1 MKRSAGMLVSGVIA
15 GLVLVGCSP
24 AVQGGDTK
32 CKDFVGADEKTQN
45 QAVNKMIKDR
55 KGADPTS
62 LEVTGTRVSALAW
75 CQSLGSQDAPIKDAP
90 HL

>member
-1 MKRSAGMLVSGVIA
+1 MVSGVVA
-15 GLVLVGCSP
+15 ALALVGCSP

-55 KGADPTS
+55 KSAEPSS
-62 LEVTGTRVSALAW
+62 LEVTGQRVSALAW
-75 CQSLGSQDAPIKDAP
+75 CQTVAGQDAPIKDAP